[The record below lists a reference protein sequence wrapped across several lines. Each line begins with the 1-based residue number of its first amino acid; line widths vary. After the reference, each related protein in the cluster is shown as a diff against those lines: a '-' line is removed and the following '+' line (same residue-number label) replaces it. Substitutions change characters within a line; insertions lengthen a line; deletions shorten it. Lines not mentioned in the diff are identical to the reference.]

1 MAEEEQKEEV
11 QNETDKVKVLE
22 EETKSIQEAI
32 AENENAK
39 AKAKLGGVSL
49 GAPQEEE
56 KKEETPTEYK
66 DRVLSGN
73 I

>member
-1 MAEEEQKEEV
+1 MAEEEQTT
-11 QNETDKVKVLE
+11 NEAEKVKALT

>member
-1 MAEEEQKEEV
+1 MAEEEQTT
-11 QNETDKVKVLE
+11 NEAEKVKALT

-56 KKEETPTEYK
+56 KNKEETPTEYK